1 MTLPSKEACLS
12 LLLLIDNLSFSLC
25 HSFLF
30 FRNKSSH
37 DLILSYVAYVCVCSI
52 LIFFSFRNGNAAKYV
67 SIQFSVPRKKVRK
80 EMARNYEQGGNK
92 LRENTIQSLLVIK
105 ILHTLIENKML
116 FHKKNL
122 IESMM
127 MVMFA
132 YGTLFLF
139 LFF

>member
-1 MTLPSKEACLS
+1 
-12 LLLLIDNLSFSLC
+12 
-25 HSFLF
+25 
-30 FRNKSSH
+30 
-37 DLILSYVAYVCVCSI
+37 
-52 LIFFSFRNGNAAKYV
+52 
-67 SIQFSVPRKKVRK
+67 
-80 EMARNYEQGGNK
+80 MARNYEQGGNK

-132 YGTLFLF
+132 YPLFVFVF
-139 LFF
+139 LKSTGLRN